1 MSDTVTACLMLVVL
15 GFIAFKWGWFFN
27 PYSLEWY
34 EKAEEIRQQRLA
46 HQLELEG
53 ELVDILL
60 TNIPDYMK
68 IWTDEG
74 FKVPMSSFR
83 NLLRDP
89 AVTIELKP
97 TEVVVRGT
105 HIPEKCVRLDRSL
118 FSFK

>member
-1 MSDTVTACLMLVVL
+1 MAEDALAWLMLAVVMA
-15 GFIAFKWGWFFN
+15 FMFKWGWFFN
-27 PYSLEWY
+27 PYTLKWY
-34 EKAEEIRQQRLA
+34 GKMEELREQRLA

-60 TNIPDYMK
+60 KNIPDYMK

-74 FKVPMSSFR
+74 FKVPMPSFR

-89 AVTIELKP
+89 VVTIELKP

-105 HIPEKCVRLDRSL
+105 RIPEKCVRLDRSL
-118 FSFK
+118 FSSK